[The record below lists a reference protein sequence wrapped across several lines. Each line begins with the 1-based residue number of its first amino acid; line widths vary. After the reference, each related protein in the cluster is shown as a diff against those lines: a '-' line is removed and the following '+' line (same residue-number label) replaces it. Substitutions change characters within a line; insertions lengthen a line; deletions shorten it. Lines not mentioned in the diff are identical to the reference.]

1 MQDNKINTK
10 LVYIKRQRF
19 SYMIKQGIRSV
30 ALIKLK
36 YNFIYKEVKVKG
48 L

>member
-1 MQDNKINTK
+1 MQKNKINIKLIYTK
-10 LVYIKRQRF
+10 RQKFSYIKEQ
-19 SYMIKQGIRSV
+19 SIRSV
-30 ALIKLK
+30 AFIKLK